1 MVSEQPGDAP
11 GSQLAATIRGILEDR
26 GRIDFMTVA
35 RAMVLQAHERGEEAS
50 REVAG
55 LLGISRQ
62 TRHNW
67 LKPESVSEW
76 QQVWAERLAGARD
89 KGAPPSL
96 VRRKLSDADWEWIAG
111 VLTTCGARTWNL
123 KRAAIEREAVRENSG
138 MAHLRGIHR
147 VTLFRNRGRLMTLGE
162 ELRKARI
169 AASQAQLNRAPVQ
182 TTNAQS
188 GDIKASVAGNVRS
201 FSAANTTISEA
212 F

>member
-1 MVSEQPGDAP
+1 
-11 GSQLAATIRGILEDR
+11 
-26 GRIDFMTVA
+26 
-35 RAMVLQAHERGEEAS
+35 MVLQAHERGEEAS

-67 LKPESVSEW
+67 LKPESVEW

-147 VTLFRNRGRLMTLGE
+147 VLHW
-162 ELRKARI
+162 
-169 AASQAQLNRAPVQ
+169 QLTRERTHQMAKLERTHQV
-182 TTNAQS
+182 S
-188 GDIKASVAGNVRS
+188 S
-201 FSAANTTISEA
+201 SANGWDDRQEP
-212 F
+212 